1 MMMIKLIILFL
12 SLFLASVFTA
22 CTDTMQTVEVTRFVP
37 QTVEVTKIVPQTVIV
52 TQLVQSTA
60 TIKLK
65 TPIPVEI
72 RTEPDQ
78 NTAYYDG
85 VIVLAQYYTLLDQKL
100 YEQAYQLL
108 SPSKP
113 NAKSLEEFISGHEMV
128 KISTFELISAQPYY
142 EWAKEQGSKPS
153 PDSETKK
160 RFYIRV
166 YAEGEGGMAGSITN
180 GVHTFFAT
188 LVWENG
194 EWKIYSINTSP
205 Q

>member
-1 MMMIKLIILFL
+1 MKIKLVILFL
-12 SLFLASVFTA
+12 SLLLVCVFAA
-22 CTDTMQTVEVTRFVP
+22 CTGTIQTVEVTRLVP

-52 TQLVQSTA
+52 TQPVQRTA
-60 TIKLK
+60 TIIPK
-65 TPIPVEI
+65 TPIPVDI
-72 RTEPDQ
+72 RTKPDQ
-78 NTAYYDG
+78 STAYYDG
-85 VIVLAQYYTLLDQKL
+85 TIVLAKYYTLLDQKL
-100 YEQAYQLL
+100 YGQAYQLL
-108 SPSKP
+108 SSSRP
-113 NAKSLEEFISGHEMV
+113 NAKSLEEFVNGHEKV
-128 KISTFELISAQPYY
+128 EIYTFELISVQPYY
-142 EWAKEQGSKPS
+142 EWAKEQGSKSS

-166 YAEGEGGMAGSITN
+166 YAEGEGGMAGSVTN